1 MPLVWTS
8 ELRALLLLLFGWRV
22 NYQLIQK
29 QCMEHPSSATLK
41 SAFSAIGK
49 QDKEEI
55 FRNLHASAS
64 DLGILVD
71 SERLYL
77 NRDCTDISLP
87 LTSIHCILIANGC
100 FYIQFS
106 FDKNGILVLE
116 LETGRRD
123 VIVLR
128 QRQQWFVKV
137 YYELLYRMGLAKRG
151 FRYFC
156 IRLRR
161 RWQ

>member
-1 MPLVWTS
+1 
-8 ELRALLLLLFGWRV
+8 
-22 NYQLIQK
+22 
-29 QCMEHPSSATLK
+29 MEHPSSATLK
-41 SAFSAIGK
+41 SAFSVIGK

-55 FRNLHASAS
+55 FRNLHAFAS
-64 DLGILVD
+64 DLGIRVD

-77 NRDCTDISLP
+77 NKDCTGISLP

-106 FDKNGILVLE
+106 FDKCGILVLE
-116 LETGRRD
+116 LGTGRQD

-128 QRQQWFVKV
+128 QKQQWFWKV
-137 YYELLYRMGLAKRG
+137 FGELLYRARLTKRG
-151 FRYFC
+151 LRYFC

-161 RWQ
+161 RLRGLLNLLQILRQVLFRLQL

>member
-1 MPLVWTS
+1 M
-8 ELRALLLLLFGWRV
+8 
-22 NYQLIQK
+22 K
-29 QCMEHPSSATLK
+29 HPSSATLK

-49 QDKEEI
+49 QDIEDI
-55 FRNLHASAS
+55 FHNLRASAS

-77 NRDCTDISLP
+77 SKDRSDMSLP
-87 LTSIHCILIANGC
+87 LTSIHCILVANGC

-137 YYELLYRMGLAKRG
+137 YYELLYRARLAKRG
-151 FRYFC
+151 LRYFC